1 MPLGRLASS
10 PENNSFICIR
20 SVFISSSTKNHGF
33 RGMIFMQPKNP
44 TRRTFF
50 PMRVDTLRS
59 SWWNRLVRG
68 RLDVKLDSYRRNAN
82 CEAASFSVSF
92 CATSRISF
100 GTHSGNGVTSSLCLP
115 AGVCTSLTAASLC
128 LENRPANVTRAGH
141 RRRWM

>member
-1 MPLGRLASS
+1 MHTLHFYFLLYKKPRFPRDDFYAAQESDT
-10 PENNSFICIR
+10 EN
-20 SVFISSSTKNHGF
+20 
-33 RGMIFMQPKNP
+33 P
-44 TRRTFF
+44 F

-128 LENRPANVTRAGH
+128 LENVPANL
-141 RRRWM
+141 